1 MILHRQGTQPR
12 LIDSSE
18 HSSINLNLR
27 KRNSI
32 YNIVVHTLSLSDFR
46 RVVHSGTYLV
56 SLLAIFAEWNATP
69 GKLQEPFRAF
79 RDIERAPMNESRLT
93 QTPFWTP
100 MERSSTSVCIT

>member
-1 MILHRQGTQPR
+1 MILHRQPEGTQPR

-32 YNIVVHTLSLSDFR
+32 YNIVVHTL
-46 RVVHSGTYLV
+46 